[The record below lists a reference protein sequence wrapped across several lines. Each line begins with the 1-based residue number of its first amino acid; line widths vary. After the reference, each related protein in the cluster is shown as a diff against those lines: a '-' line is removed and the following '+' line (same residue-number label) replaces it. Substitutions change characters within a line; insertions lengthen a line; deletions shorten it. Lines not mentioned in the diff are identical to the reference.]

1 MTLRH
6 MKKLLFICEHN
17 SARSQ
22 IAEAYL
28 NHFAG
33 DRFSAE
39 SAGLEP
45 GILNPYVVEVL
56 CEGGLDISGN
66 STKSVFDLYKSQ
78 KQYDAV
84 IAVCSQAASEKCP
97 IFPGRVKRWNW
108 PFKDPSKLV
117 GNDEQILAQAREI
130 RDEIKNRIRSFIREY
145 DEKGVKL
152 FIE

>member
-1 MTLRH
+1 MISI
-6 MKKLLFICEHN
+6 LFICEHN

-33 DRFSAE
+33 DRFCAE

-45 GILNPYVVEVL
+45 GTLNPYVVEVL
-56 CEGGLDISGN
+56 GEEGLDISGN
-66 STKSVFDLYKSQ
+66 ETKSAFDLYKNQ

-84 IAVCSQAASEKCP
+84 ITVCSPDVSGKCP

-108 PFKDPSKLV
+108 PFDDPSKLA
-117 GNDEQILAQAREI
+117 GNRDEILAQTRVIREQ
-130 RDEIKNRIRSFIREY
+130 IKEKILFFIREF

>member
-1 MTLRH
+1 MI
-6 MKKLLFICEHN
+6 KILFICEHN

-28 NHFAG
+28 NHFGG
-33 DRFSAE
+33 DRFYAE

-45 GILNPYVVEVL
+45 GTLNPFVVEVVK
-56 CEGGLDISGN
+56 EEGLDISGN
-66 STKSVFDLYKSQ
+66 ETKSVFDLYRRQ

-84 IAVCSQAASEKCP
+84 ITVCSLAVSGKCP

-108 PFKDPSKLV
+108 PFDDPSKFA
-117 GNDEQILAQAREI
+117 GDREEILAETRVIRE
-130 RDEIKNRIRSFIREY
+130 RIKEKILAFIQEY
-145 DEKGVKL
+145 DEKGIKL

>member
-1 MTLRH
+1 M
-6 MKKLLFICEHN
+6 MKILFICEHN

-22 IAEAYL
+22 IAETYL

-33 DRFSAE
+33 DRFCAE

-56 CEGGLDISGN
+56 GEEGLDISGN
-66 STKSVFDLYKSQ
+66 STKSVFDLYRSQ

-84 IAVCSQAASEKCP
+84 IAVCSQAVSGKCP

-108 PFKDPSKLV
+108 PFNDPSRLA
-117 GNDEQILAQAREI
+117 GDREQMLAQTREI
-130 RDEIKNRIRSFIREY
+130 RDEIKNRILSFIREY

-152 FIE
+152 FP